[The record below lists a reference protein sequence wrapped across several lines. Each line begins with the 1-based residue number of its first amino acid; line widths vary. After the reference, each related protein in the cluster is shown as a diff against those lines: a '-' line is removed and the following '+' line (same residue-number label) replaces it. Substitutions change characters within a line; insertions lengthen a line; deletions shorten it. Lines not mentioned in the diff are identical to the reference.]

1 MAFTQKR
8 RFSVFR
14 PHRRGWM
21 RGNQESICCSPRK
34 PPAEPR
40 CLTERQL
47 AKRVEQLSGF
57 FGDTFSW
64 MFHGQGVH
72 FSPAPVP
79 DCSKAFTLFF
89 LSCSNQALISKLSLI
104 GQNRLFGWC
113 GSACPQNVPPLCHS
127 KDWEDAAGC
136 GHNEEGRGWH
146 RLEKEKPW
154 APKAGSYKEHSHMS

>member
-1 MAFTQKR
+1 MDERKSRKHMLLTTETSSWAPL
-8 RFSVFR
+8 
-14 PHRRGWM
+14 PHRETAR
-21 RGNQESICCSPRK
+21 QESGATFGLFWWHILMDVSWSGCAFFPRACARLLK
-34 PPAEPR
+34 
-40 CLTERQL
+40 
-47 AKRVEQLSGF
+47 S
-57 FGDTFSW
+57 
-64 MFHGQGVH
+64 FH
-72 FSPAPVP
+72 
-79 DCSKAFTLFF
+79 TFF

-154 APKAGSYKEHSHMS
+154 APKAGSHKEHSHMS